1 MEFRQKT
8 GNTIRLKTAIYTDT
22 LMKKKINV
30 SEVRLGMY
38 IDSLC
43 GSWID
48 HPFWKK
54 SFLLDQPKDLDSLL
68 ACGTQELWIDT
79 DLGLDVEIAIAPDT
93 TPPDTEAAD
102 QKKIEQE
109 PPVILSDEIRRARK
123 IHSQGRIDVTDMFK
137 RACNK
142 EELRLDRALILV
154 DEIRRSTARNPNAF
168 LSLTRSKNK
177 EDYLCLHSIATC
189 ALMIMLGRKMGM
201 DHETIIS
208 LGLAG
213 LLLDIGNIGFPDDLI
228 NKPGKL
234 TQEEYNIVKTHPRR
248 GWEILNEHH
257 LDNIV
262 LDVCLHHHERMDCTG
277 YPEGIPVDSLTLFSR
292 MAAICDTYDSL
303 ISDSYYRKGIS
314 PAHAIREMTKW
325 QEGQF
330 DKAVFHAFIK
340 TVGIYP
346 FGTLVKLKSGRVA
359 VVEEQS
365 KKSLATPIVRVFFST
380 RIDEPIHQDW
390 VDLSKVQ
397 DTIVSVEE
405 AEELSEELRIDL
417 RIMSVI

>member
-1 MEFRQKT
+1 
-8 GNTIRLKTAIYTDT
+8 
-22 LMKKKINV
+22 MKKKIKI
-30 SEVRLGMY
+30 SDVRLGMY

-43 GSWID
+43 GSWIE
-48 HPFWKK
+48 HPFWRK
-54 SFLLDQPKDLDSLL
+54 SFLLDQQKDMADLL
-68 ACGTQELWIDT
+68 ACGTEELWIDI
-79 DLGLDVEIAIAPDT
+79 DRGLDVEGVVEPKSDAPESEDT
-93 TPPDTEAAD
+93 NQE
-102 QKKIEQE
+102 KGLE

-123 IHSQGRIDVTDMFK
+123 IHAQGRLDVTDMFK

-154 DEIRRSTARNPNAF
+154 DEIRKSTARNPNAF
-168 LSLTRSKNK
+168 LSLTRSKIK
-177 EDYLCLHSIATC
+177 EEYLSLHSIAVC
-189 ALMIMLGRKMGM
+189 ALMILLGRNMKM

-228 NKPGKL
+228 NKPGTL
-234 TQEEYNIVKTHPRR
+234 TQEEYNLVKTHPLR
-248 GWEILNEHH
+248 GWQILNQHK

-262 LDVCLHHHERMDCTG
+262 LDVCLHHHERMDSTG
-277 YPEGIPVDSLTLFSR
+277 YPECLPLDSLSVFAR

-314 PAHAIREMTKW
+314 PANAIREMTKW

-330 DKAVFHAFIK
+330 DKAVFHAFVK

-346 FGTLVKLKSGRVA
+346 FGSLVKLKSGRVA

-365 KKSLATPIVRVFFST
+365 NKSLTSPIVRVFFST
-380 RIDEPIHQDW
+380 KVDQPIFQEW
-390 VDLSKVQ
+390 IDLSKVQ
-397 DTIVSVEE
+397 DAIISVEE
-405 AEELSEELRIDL
+405 ADALSEELRVDL
-417 RIMSVI
+417 RMMSVI

>member
-1 MEFRQKT
+1 
-8 GNTIRLKTAIYTDT
+8 
-22 LMKKKINV
+22 MKKKINI
-30 SEVRLGMY
+30 SDVRLGMF

-54 SFLLDQPKDLDSLL
+54 SFLLDQQKDLDDLRV
-68 ACGTQELWIDT
+68 CGTKELWINT
-79 DLGLDVEIAIAPDT
+79 DLGLDVAEVTAETGADVP
-93 TPPDTEAAD
+93 PPDMEEL
-102 QKKIEQE
+102 KKERGLE
-109 PPVILSDEIRRARK
+109 PPVVLVDEIKRARK
-123 IHSQGRIDVTDMFK
+123 IHSQGRLDVTEMFG

-142 EELRLDRALILV
+142 EELRIDRALILV
-154 DEIRRSTARNPNAF
+154 DEIRRSTARNQNAF
-168 LSLTRSKNK
+168 LSLTRAKDK
-177 EDYLCLHSIATC
+177 EDYLCLHSIAVC

-201 DHETIIS
+201 DHETILS

-213 LLLDIGNIGFPDDLI
+213 LLHDIGNIGFPNDLL
-228 NKPGKL
+228 NKPGEL

-248 GWEILNEHH
+248 GWEILKAHN

-262 LDVCLHHHERMDCTG
+262 QDVCLHHHERMDSTG
-277 YPEGIPVDSLTLFSR
+277 YPDGLPIDSLSLFAR
-292 MAAICDTYDSL
+292 MAAICDTYDAL

-314 PAHAIREMTKW
+314 PANAIREMTKW

-330 DKAVFHAFIK
+330 DQKIFHAFIK

-346 FGTLVKLKSGRVA
+346 HGTLVILKSGRVA

-365 KKSLATPIVRVFFST
+365 SKSLASPIVRVFFST
-380 RIDEPIHQDW
+380 KVDQPIFQEW

-397 DTIVSVEE
+397 DAIISVEE
-405 AEELSEELRIDL
+405 ADVLEEELRIDL
-417 RIMSVI
+417 RIMSVL

>member
-1 MEFRQKT
+1 M
-8 GNTIRLKTAIYTDT
+8 YVDT
-22 LMKKKINV
+22 
-30 SEVRLGMY
+30 
-38 IDSLC
+38 LC

-54 SFLLDQPKDLDSLL
+54 SFLLDQQKDLDDLL
-68 ACGTQELWIDT
+68 VCGTKELWIDT
-79 DLGLDVEIAIAPDT
+79 DLGLDVEV
-93 TPPDTEAAD
+93 AD
-102 QKKIEQE
+102 EPEDQSYLKETIPKKIEQE
-109 PPVILSDEIRRARK
+109 PPVILSDEIKLARK

-137 RACNK
+137 MACNK
-142 EELRLDRALILV
+142 EEMRLDRVLILV

-177 EDYLCLHSIATC
+177 EDYICQHSIATC

-201 DHETIIS
+201 DQETILS

-213 LLLDIGNIGFPDDLI
+213 LLHDIGNIGFPDDLI

-234 TQEEYNIVKTHPRR
+234 TQEEDNIVKSHPMR
-248 GWEILNEHH
+248 GWAILNEHH

-262 LDVCLHHHERMDCTG
+262 LDVCLHHHERMDGTG
-277 YPEGIPVDSLTLFSR
+277 YPECLPVDSLSLFAR

-314 PAHAIREMTKW
+314 PANAIREMTKW
-325 QEGQF
+325 QEGLF
-330 DKAVFHAFIK
+330 DKAVFHAFVK
-340 TVGIYP
+340 TVGFYP

-365 KKSLATPIVRVFFST
+365 KKSLASPIVRVFFST
-380 RIDEPIHQDW
+380 RVDEPIHQDW
-390 VDLSKVQ
+390 IDLSKVP
-397 DTIVSVEE
+397 DAIVSVEE
-405 AEELSEELRIDL
+405 ADELSEELRIDL